1 MFLEEC
7 LASFKMYEDSKEYIY
22 IYIYIYM
29 FCEIWCL

>member
-22 IYIYIYM
+22 IYIYM